1 MPNVK
6 LPCAIGGECDYET
19 INLPYEQAKDLLE
32 IHMMYAHRDAQ
43 PVSSNKPEKF
53 PRPEIKLDSTAENW
67 EEFVVT
73 WAQYKEE
80 YKLAG
85 AGLVRQLI
93 ASCMYS
99 SSSLSLNSRTR
110 ESVTTSPDSEVSPA
124 DVTSQ

>member
-6 LPCAIGGECDYET
+6 LPCAIGGDCDYET

-67 EEFVVT
+67 EEFIVT

-80 YKLAG
+80 
-85 AGLVRQLI
+85 
-93 ASCMYS
+93 
-99 SSSLSLNSRTR
+99 
-110 ESVTTSPDSEVSPA
+110 
-124 DVTSQ
+124 